1 MAAMLD
7 QLPGLRDLMEEMG
20 VDALETRLVDLET
33 GTFVDG
39 TDAEAFDMAAAETD
53 PEMSI
58 AIPSEADIA
67 RIGRR
72 STLAKVHLLERD
84 GDVLLI
90 VLPIVGKGYQSTI
103 RATLALE
110 ADLKTVAALTI
121 TEQGDTPGLGAR
133 VDTPEWLSL
142 WPGKELIDETG
153 SIVIEVVRGTASG
166 PHQVDAISGATMT
179 SNGVANMLRYWLGDH
194 GYGPLLDRLAAEGV

>member
-1 MAAMLD
+1 MANPLSLWRGFLARPND
-7 QLPGLRDLMEEMG
+7 DRVKVFG
-20 VDALETRLVDLET
+20 VALLTALASALVVSDALETRLVDLET

-133 VDTPEWLSL
+133 GALRGRQHAALLAGRSRIRAASRPARGGGGLRWR
-142 WPGKELIDETG
+142 
-153 SIVIEVVRGTASG
+153 VRST
-166 PHQVDAISGATMT
+166 I
-179 SNGVANMLRYWLGDH
+179 
-194 GYGPLLDRLAAEGV
+194 